1 MVMGQRVRDLKGW
14 RSQRRWSVGL
24 LIVVEE
30 VDGDER
36 SKRLTFGGTKEMRRL
51 AVTRK
56 EGR

>member
-1 MVMGQRVRDLKGW
+1 
-14 RSQRRWSVGL
+14 VGL